1 MKRQEKISAKNVSL
15 FAMLIALAMIFSYI
29 ESQIPPFFA
38 VPGMKLG
45 LTNVVVLVA
54 LYKRGSIS
62 AMAINIIRIVLVSL
76 LFGGIAS
83 MMYSLAGGMLSTVVM
98 ILMKKTGKFRTVT
111 VSAAGGVFHNV
122 GQIIVAMFMLNTT
135 GIVWYLAVLW
145 FTGMVTGIL
154 IGLLGDM
161 LLTRLPD
168 KLFKE

>member
-1 MKRQEKISAKNVSL
+1 MKQQKKVSAKNVSL
-15 FAMLIALAMIFSYI
+15 YAMLIALAMIFSYI

-62 AMAINIIRIVLVSL
+62 AMAINIIRIVLVSI
-76 LFGGIAS
+76 LFGGVAA

-98 ILMKKTGKFRTVT
+98 ILMKRTGIFRTVT
-111 VSAAGGVFHNV
+111 VSAAGGIFHNV

-135 GIVWYLAVLW
+135 GIIWYLAILW
-145 FTGMVTGIL
+145 LSGMVTGIL
-154 IGLLGDM
+154 IGLLGDI
-161 LLTRLPD
+161 LLKRLPD